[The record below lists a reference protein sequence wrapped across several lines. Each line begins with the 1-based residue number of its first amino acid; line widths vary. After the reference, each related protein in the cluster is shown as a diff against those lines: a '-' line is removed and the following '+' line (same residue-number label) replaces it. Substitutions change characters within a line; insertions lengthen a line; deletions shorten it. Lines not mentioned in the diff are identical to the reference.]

1 MSTRGEYDPLK
12 ELEAVQ
18 KRMNQL
24 FESAMARTNFE
35 TSEGFDCWSP
45 VCDVYERPE
54 ALVMAVELPGLTRD
68 QIDVRVDGDELVVEG
83 ERRMGGERSGEHYH
97 RVEREFGKFS
107 RRFRLPSTADR
118 GRIEATYRDGT
129 LEVVIANHSTGAT
142 DPVRIRVG

>member
-1 MSTRGEYDPLK
+1 MTTRGEYDPLK
-12 ELEAVQ
+12 QLAAVQ

-24 FESAMARTNFE
+24 FESALARTNFE
-35 TSEGFDCWSP
+35 TSDGIDSWSP
-45 VCDVYERPE
+45 TCDVYERPDS
-54 ALVMAVELPGLTRD
+54 LVMSIELPGLSRD

-83 ERRMGGERSGEHYH
+83 ERRMGRERNDEHYH

-118 GRIEATYRDGT
+118 GQIEATYRDGL
-129 LEVVIANHSTGAT
+129 LEVVIANRSTGAT